1 VTDSGRM
8 QNQEQNIV
16 EQKVRRAVAINALR
30 KIGLIVAAE
39 QQTDSDKA
47 KWLRRFARYGW
58 IVLAVAAL
66 LLAYMMGFI

>member
-1 VTDSGRM
+1 MNDPERM
-8 QNQEQNIV
+8 QSQEQSIV

-39 QQTDSDKA
+39 QQTDNDKA

-58 IVLAVAAL
+58 IVLPCAAL
-66 LLAYMMGFI
+66 LLAYLMGLI

>member
-1 VTDSGRM
+1 VNDTERLQS
-8 QNQEQNIV
+8 QEQSIV

-30 KIGLIVAAE
+30 KIGLIVASE

-58 IVLAVAAL
+58 IVLPGIAL
-66 LLAYMMGFI
+66 LLAYLMGLI

>member
-1 VTDSGRM
+1 MNDPEPLQSQG
-8 QNQEQNIV
+8 QSIV

-47 KWLRRFARYGW
+47 KWLHWFARYGW
-58 IVLAVAAL
+58 IVLPGIAL
-66 LLAYMMGFI
+66 LLAYMMGLI